1 MSVGHTQST
10 DELLKRF
17 WRKPLCAKQQ
27 QGVCRSQTLHD
38 NFKPRMSVVAIDQT
52 DPRRAYRQ
60 LFELGRGGMAKVY
73 LAESLASGI
82 RKLVVLKVL
91 NPELSANA
99 EMRALFR
106 REAEL
111 AAQMNHPNVVQVMEV
126 VEYRESPFIVM
137 EYLDGAPLST
147 IIRRA
152 GKELSLALFLQIL
165 CQVLRGLHH
174 FHELKDL
181 DGSPLNG
188 VHRDV
193 SPQNIMVLHDGPVK
207 VLDFGIAKISATD
220 VQATRSGII
229 KGRIQYMP
237 PEQIMGASSIDRRAD
252 LFALGV
258 ILWEAV
264 AGRRMWEGK
273 SEVELFRSLATG
285 VLPNLRVAAPSAPES
300 ILRIVERSV
309 AIEPENRFD
318 NALEMLAA
326 IEDASAKEG
335 LLTRSHELAAFMAEH
350 FGEAR
355 QEEQLQIKA
364 ALRGELDSGALEPTG
379 ARQRFFPANPSGESA
394 RVTAEP
400 MELQELQNSRTFRV
414 QRRGWGLAAG
424 VAALAALTLVGA
436 WALRAPPPPA
446 ASAVEP
452 SPPKAIMFEVQALPK
467 GAEIL
472 LDGKL
477 LGTDHFSGPQP
488 LVDRKVA
495 LEVRASGHLSERKEV
510 VLTRDMSLQI
520 VLAPDPALTAASPS
534 AAAAVDSSA
543 ANSRLHT
550 PGTARATNKPATVAG
565 NRSAKC
571 NPPYVF
577 ASDGVKTYKP
587 ECF

>member
-1 MSVGHTQST
+1 
-10 DELLKRF
+10 
-17 WRKPLCAKQQ
+17 
-27 QGVCRSQTLHD
+27 
-38 NFKPRMSVVAIDQT
+38 MSVVAFDQT

-152 GKELSLALFLQIL
+152 GKHLSLALHLQIL

-174 FHELKDL
+174 FHELRDL

-237 PEQIMGASSIDRRAD
+237 PEQILGASTIDRRAD

-273 SEVELFRSLATG
+273 TEVELFRALATG
-285 VLPNLRVAAPSAPES
+285 ALPDLREFAPAAPDS
-300 ILRIVERSV
+300 IVRVVQRAT
-309 AIEPENRFD
+309 AIEPERRFA

-326 IEDASAKEG
+326 IEEASAKEG
-335 LLTRSHELAAFMAEH
+335 LLTRSHELAAFMATH

-355 QEEQLQIKA
+355 EEEQTQIRA
-364 ALRGELDSGALEPTG
+364 ALRGEVGSGAIEFSDS
-379 ARQRFFPANPSGESA
+379 RQRLIPSDPTVESA
-394 RVTAEP
+394 RTSDEP
-400 MELQELQNSRTFRV
+400 MELQVDSSRTFRV
-414 QRRGWGLAAG
+414 RRSSWGIAAG
-424 VAALAALTLVGA
+424 AAVLAALALVGT
-436 WALRAPPPPA
+436 WVLRAPPPTA
-446 ASAVEP
+446 AVTAPVQ
-452 SPPKAIMFEVQALPK
+452 PKTVMFEVQALPAD
-467 GAEIL
+467 AEIF

-477 LGTDHFSGPQP
+477 LATNHFSGPRP
-488 LVDRKVA
+488 YAERKVS
-495 LEVRASGHLSERKEV
+495 LEVRASGHVTERKEL

-520 VLAPDPALTAASPS
+520 VLAADPA
-534 AAAAVDSSA
+534 
-543 ANSRLHT
+543 
-550 PGTARATNKPATVAG
+550 ATVARAEAPVAAAMDSAVPSSRVAVQG
-565 NRSAKC
+565 NARTNKKVSAKC

-577 ASDGVKTYKP
+577 AADGVKTYKP

>member
-1 MSVGHTQST
+1 
-10 DELLKRF
+10 
-17 WRKPLCAKQQ
+17 
-27 QGVCRSQTLHD
+27 
-38 NFKPRMSVVAIDQT
+38 MSVVAFDQT

-152 GKELSLALFLQIL
+152 GKHLSLALHLQIL

-174 FHELKDL
+174 FHELRDL

-237 PEQIMGASSIDRRAD
+237 PEQILGASTIDRRAD

-273 SEVELFRSLATG
+273 TEVELFRALATG
-285 VLPNLRVAAPSAPES
+285 ALPDLREFAPAAPES
-300 ILRIVERSV
+300 IVRVVQRAT
-309 AIEPENRFD
+309 AIEPERRFA

-326 IEDASAKEG
+326 IEEASAKEG
-335 LLTRSHELAAFMAEH
+335 LLTRSHELAAFMATH

-355 QEEQLQIKA
+355 EEEQTQIRA
-364 ALRGELDSGALEPTG
+364 ALRGEVGSGAIEFSDS
-379 ARQRFFPANPSGESA
+379 RQRLIPTDPTVESA
-394 RVTAEP
+394 RTSDEP
-400 MELQELQNSRTFRV
+400 MELQVDSSRTFRV
-414 QRRGWGLAAG
+414 RRSSWGLAAG
-424 VAALAALTLVGA
+424 AAVLAALALVGT
-436 WALRAPPPPA
+436 WVLRAPPPTA
-446 ASAVEP
+446 AVTAPVQ
-452 SPPKAIMFEVQALPK
+452 PKTVMFEVQALPAD
-467 GAEIL
+467 AEIF

-477 LGTDHFSGPQP
+477 LATNHFSGPRP
-488 LVDRKVA
+488 YAERKVS
-495 LEVRASGHLSERKEV
+495 LEVRASGHVTERKEL

-520 VLAPDPALTAASPS
+520 VLAADPA
-534 AAAAVDSSA
+534 
-543 ANSRLHT
+543 
-550 PGTARATNKPATVAG
+550 ATVARAEAPVAAAMDSAVPSSRVAVQG
-565 NRSAKC
+565 NARTNKKVSAKC

-577 ASDGVKTYKP
+577 AADGVKTYKP

>member
-1 MSVGHTQST
+1 
-10 DELLKRF
+10 
-17 WRKPLCAKQQ
+17 
-27 QGVCRSQTLHD
+27 
-38 NFKPRMSVVAIDQT
+38 MSVVAFDQT

-152 GKELSLALFLQIL
+152 GKHLSLALHLQIL

-174 FHELKDL
+174 FHELRDL

-207 VLDFGIAKISATD
+207 VLDFGIAKISAT
-220 VQATRSGII
+220 VGHATRSGII

-237 PEQIMGASSIDRRAD
+237 PEQILGASTIDRRAD

-273 SEVELFRSLATG
+273 TEVELFRALATG
-285 VLPNLRVAAPSAPES
+285 ALPNLRDFAPTAPYS
-300 ILRIVERSV
+300 IVRVVQRAT
-309 AIEPENRFD
+309 AIEPERRFA

-326 IEDASAKEG
+326 IEEASAKEG
-335 LLTRSHELAAFMAEH
+335 LLTRSHELAAFMATH

-355 QEEQLQIKA
+355 EEEQTQIRA
-364 ALRGELDSGALEPTG
+364 ALRGEVGSGAIEFSDS
-379 ARQRFFPANPSGESA
+379 RQRLIPSDPTVESA
-394 RVTAEP
+394 RTSDEP
-400 MELQELQNSRTFRV
+400 MELQVDSSRTFRV
-414 QRRGWGLAAG
+414 RRSSWGLAAG
-424 VAALAALTLVGA
+424 AAVLAALALVGT
-436 WALRAPPPPA
+436 WVLRAPPPTA
-446 ASAVEP
+446 AVTAPVQ
-452 SPPKAIMFEVQALPK
+452 PKTVMFEVQALPAD
-467 GAEIL
+467 AEIF

-477 LGTDHFSGPQP
+477 LATNHFSGPRP
-488 LVDRKVA
+488 YAERKVS
-495 LEVRASGHLSERKEV
+495 LEVRASGHVTERKEL

-520 VLAPDPALTAASPS
+520 VLAADPA
-534 AAAAVDSSA
+534 
-543 ANSRLHT
+543 
-550 PGTARATNKPATVAG
+550 ATVARAEAPVAAAMDSAVPSSRVAVQG
-565 NRSAKC
+565 NARTNKKVSAKC

-577 ASDGVKTYKP
+577 AADGVKTYKP

>member
-1 MSVGHTQST
+1 MSAAA
-10 DELLKRF
+10 F
-17 WRKPLCAKQQ
+17 
-27 QGVCRSQTLHD
+27 
-38 NFKPRMSVVAIDQT
+38 DQT

-99 EMRALFR
+99 EMRTLFR
-106 REAEL
+106 REAQL

-137 EYLDGAPLST
+137 EYLDGAPLSI

-152 GKELSLALFLQIL
+152 GKQLSLALYLQIFG
-165 CQVLRGLHH
+165 QVLRGLHH
-174 FHELKDL
+174 FHELRDL
-181 DGSPLNG
+181 DGTPLNG

-193 SPQNIMVLHDGPVK
+193 SPANIMVLHDGPVK
-207 VLDFGIAKISATD
+207 VLDFGIAKISASD

-237 PEQIMGASSIDRRAD
+237 PEQILGSSTIDRRAD

-258 ILWEAV
+258 MLWEAV

-273 SEVELFRSLATG
+273 TEVELFRALATG
-285 VLPNLRVAAPSAPES
+285 ALPNLRDFAPTAPYS
-300 ILRIVERSV
+300 IVEVVKRAT
-309 AIEPENRFD
+309 AIEPENRFA

-326 IEDASAKEG
+326 LEAASAKDF
-335 LLTRSHELAAFMAEH
+335 LHARPDELASFMATH

-355 QEEQLQIKA
+355 EEEQRQIKA
-364 ALRGELDSGALEPTG
+364 ALRGEMGSEALELSDS
-379 ARQRFFPANPSGESA
+379 RQRVIPVSSLGDSA
-394 RVTAEP
+394 RMSDEP
-400 MELQELQNSRTFRV
+400 VELQELESSRTFPVRH
-414 QRRGWGLAAG
+414 RGRKLAAA
-424 VAALAALTLVGA
+424 VAALAALGVVGT
-436 WALRAPPPPA
+436 WALRAPAPA
-446 ASAVEP
+446 PAPVSLAQP
-452 SPPKAIMFEVQALPK
+452 APPKTVLFEVQALPA
-467 GAEIL
+467 GAEIV

-477 LGTDHFSGPQP
+477 LGTNHFAGPQP
-488 LVDRKVA
+488 LVDRKVS
-495 LEVRASGHLSERKEV
+495 LEVRASGHLTERKEL

-520 VLAPDPALTAASPS
+520 VLAPDPALALVTAPAVPAADS
-534 AAAAVDSSA
+534 AAPSPRLAAH
-543 ANSRLHT
+543 N
-550 PGTARATNKPATVAG
+550 AG
-565 NRSAKC
+565 RGVKKLSGKC

-577 ASDGVKTYKP
+577 AADGVKTYKP

>member
-1 MSVGHTQST
+1 MNGVAFDQS
-10 DELLKRF
+10 
-17 WRKPLCAKQQ
+17 
-27 QGVCRSQTLHD
+27 
-38 NFKPRMSVVAIDQT
+38 

-91 NPELSANA
+91 NPELSESA
-99 EMRALFR
+99 EMRTLFR

-126 VEYRESPFIVM
+126 VEYRNSPFIVM

-147 IIRRA
+147 IIKRA
-152 GKELSLALFLQIL
+152 GQQLSLALHLQIL

-174 FHELKDL
+174 FHELRDL

-188 VHRDV
+188 VHRDI
-193 SPQNIMVLHDGPVK
+193 SPANIMVLHDGPVK

-237 PEQIMGASSIDRRAD
+237 PEQILGAASIDRRAD

-258 ILWEAV
+258 MLWEAV
-264 AGRRMWEGK
+264 ARRRMWEGK
-273 SEVELFRSLATG
+273 SEVELFRALATG
-285 VLPNLRVAAPSAPES
+285 VLPNLRDFAPGTPAP
-300 ILRIVERSV
+300 IVRIVQRAT
-309 AIEPENRFD
+309 AIDPEHRFA

-326 IEDASAKEG
+326 IEEASAKEG
-335 LLTRSHELAAFMAEH
+335 LVTGSHELAAFMAAH

-364 ALRGELDSGALEPTG
+364 ALRGELGSGALEPTG
-379 ARQRFFPANPSGESA
+379 SRQRLIPGSLASEPA
-394 RVTAEP
+394 RMTAEP
-400 MELQELQNSRTFRV
+400 MELQELQSSRTFRV
-414 QRRGWGLAAG
+414 QRRGWG
-424 VAALAALTLVGA
+424 VAASLAALVALALVGTV
-436 WALRAPPPPA
+436 ALRRSPA
-446 ASAVEP
+446 SSASVTQTAQ
-452 SPPKAIMFEVQALPK
+452 PKTLLLEVQALPS

-477 LGTDHFSGPQP
+477 LGTDHFSGTQP
-488 LVDRKVA
+488 VTDHKA
-495 LEVRASGHLSERKEV
+495 SLEVRASGHVTERKV
-510 VLTRDMSLQI
+510 IALTRDMSVQI
-520 VLAPDPALTAASPS
+520 VLAPDPAMASTHASVAPLVAA
-534 AAAAVDSSA
+534 DSSA
-543 ANSRLHT
+543 AASA
-550 PGTARATNKPATVAG
+550 PARASVGPRGTSKSASATS

-577 ASDGVKTYKP
+577 ATDGVKTYKP

>member
-1 MSVGHTQST
+1 
-10 DELLKRF
+10 
-17 WRKPLCAKQQ
+17 
-27 QGVCRSQTLHD
+27 
-38 NFKPRMSVVAIDQT
+38 MSVVAFDQT

-152 GKELSLALFLQIL
+152 GKHLSLALHLQIL

-174 FHELKDL
+174 FHELRDL

-237 PEQIMGASSIDRRAD
+237 PEQILGASTIDRRAD

-273 SEVELFRSLATG
+273 TEVELFRALATG
-285 VLPNLRVAAPSAPES
+285 ALPDLREFAPAAPDS
-300 ILRIVERSV
+300 IVRVVQRAT
-309 AIEPENRFD
+309 AIEPERRFA

-326 IEDASAKEG
+326 IEEASAKEG
-335 LLTRSHELAAFMAEH
+335 LLTRSHELAAFMATH

-355 QEEQLQIKA
+355 EEEQTQIRA
-364 ALRGELDSGALEPTG
+364 ALRGEVGSGAIEFSDS
-379 ARQRFFPANPSGESA
+379 RQRLIPTDPTVESA
-394 RVTAEP
+394 RTSDEP
-400 MELQELQNSRTFRV
+400 MELQVDSSRTFRV
-414 QRRGWGLAAG
+414 RRSSWGLAAG
-424 VAALAALTLVGA
+424 AAVLAALALVGT
-436 WALRAPPPPA
+436 WVLRAPPPTA
-446 ASAVEP
+446 AVTAPVQ
-452 SPPKAIMFEVQALPK
+452 PKTVMFEVQALPAD
-467 GAEIL
+467 AEIF

-477 LGTDHFSGPQP
+477 LATNHFSGPRP
-488 LVDRKVA
+488 YAERKVS
-495 LEVRASGHLSERKEV
+495 LEVRASGHVTERKEL

-520 VLAPDPALTAASPS
+520 VLAADPA
-534 AAAAVDSSA
+534 
-543 ANSRLHT
+543 
-550 PGTARATNKPATVAG
+550 ATVARAEAPVAAAMDSAVPSSRVAVQG
-565 NRSAKC
+565 NARTNKKVSAKC

-577 ASDGVKTYKP
+577 AADGVKTYKP

>member
-1 MSVGHTQST
+1 MS
-10 DELLKRF
+10 
-17 WRKPLCAKQQ
+17 A
-27 QGVCRSQTLHD
+27 
-38 NFKPRMSVVAIDQT
+38 VALDQT

-137 EYLDGAPLST
+137 EYLDGASLSA
-147 IIRRA
+147 IIKRA
-152 GKELSLALFLQIL
+152 GAQLSLALQLQIL
-165 CQVLRGLHH
+165 SQVLAGLHH
-174 FHELKDL
+174 FHELRDL

-237 PEQIMGASSIDRRAD
+237 PEQILGSASIDRRAD
-252 LFALGV
+252 LFAVGV

-264 AGRRMWEGK
+264 ARRRMWEGK
-273 SEVELFRSLATG
+273 SEVELFRCLATG
-285 VLPNLRVAAPSAPES
+285 AMPNLREFAPGAPDSLVQLVQRATDVDAEK
-300 ILRIVERSV
+300 
-309 AIEPENRFD
+309 RFGS
-318 NALEMLAA
+318 ALEMRAA
-326 IEDASAKEG
+326 IEDVCAKEG
-335 LLTRSHELAAFMAEH
+335 LLTRPHDLATFMASH
-350 FGEAR
+350 FGQTR
-355 QEEQLQIKA
+355 LEEQTQIKA
-364 ALRGELDSGALEPTG
+364 ALRGEADSGALEPTG
-379 ARQRFFPANPSGESA
+379 SERRLIAASLFGVPARLTE
-394 RVTAEP
+394 EP
-400 MELQELQNSRTFRV
+400 VELQDYQELPGSRTFRMHPHS
-414 QRRGWGLAAG
+414 WGLAAA
-424 VAALAALTLVGA
+424 VALLTTLLLVGT
-436 WALRAPPPPA
+436 WAVVRAP
-446 ASAVEP
+446 SSP
-452 SPPKAIMFEVQALPK
+452 STRTANTSPKTVLLEVQALPA

-477 LGTDHFSGPQP
+477 LGTDRFSGPRP
-488 LVDRKVA
+488 LVDRKVV
-495 LEVRASGHLSERKEV
+495 LEVRAPGHVTERKQIA
-510 VLTRDMSLQI
+510 LTRDMSLQI
-520 VLAPDPALTAASPS
+520 VLAPDPAIAAPSTPVPTAVASDAPS
-534 AAAAVDSSA
+534 PAAH
-543 ANSRLHT
+543 NQGTPRL
-550 PGTARATNKPATVAG
+550 TNKP
-565 NRSAKC
+565 RSLTGLHAAQC

-577 ASDGVKTYKP
+577 ATDGVKTYKP

>member
-1 MSVGHTQST
+1 
-10 DELLKRF
+10 
-17 WRKPLCAKQQ
+17 
-27 QGVCRSQTLHD
+27 
-38 NFKPRMSVVAIDQT
+38 MSVVAFDQT

-152 GKELSLALFLQIL
+152 GKHLSLALHLQIL

-174 FHELKDL
+174 FHELRDL

-237 PEQIMGASSIDRRAD
+237 PEQILGASTIDRRAD

-273 SEVELFRSLATG
+273 TEVELFRALATG
-285 VLPNLRVAAPSAPES
+285 ALPDLREFAPAAPES
-300 ILRIVERSV
+300 IVRVVQRAT
-309 AIEPENRFD
+309 AIEPERRFA

-326 IEDASAKEG
+326 IEEASAKEG
-335 LLTRSHELAAFMAEH
+335 LLTRSHELAAFMATH

-355 QEEQLQIKA
+355 EEEQTQIRA
-364 ALRGELDSGALEPTG
+364 ALRGEVGSGAIEFSDS
-379 ARQRFFPANPSGESA
+379 RQRLIPSDPTVESA
-394 RVTAEP
+394 RTSDEP
-400 MELQELQNSRTFRV
+400 MELQVDSSRTFRV
-414 QRRGWGLAAG
+414 RRSSWGLAAG
-424 VAALAALTLVGA
+424 AAVLAALALVGT
-436 WALRAPPPPA
+436 WVLRAPPPTA
-446 ASAVEP
+446 AVTAPVQ
-452 SPPKAIMFEVQALPK
+452 PKTVMFEVQALPAD
-467 GAEIL
+467 AEIF

-477 LGTDHFSGPQP
+477 LATNHFSGPRP
-488 LVDRKVA
+488 YAERKVS
-495 LEVRASGHLSERKEV
+495 LEVRASGHVTERKEL

-520 VLAPDPALTAASPS
+520 VLAADPA
-534 AAAAVDSSA
+534 
-543 ANSRLHT
+543 
-550 PGTARATNKPATVAG
+550 ATVARAEAPVAAAMDSAVPSSRVAVQG
-565 NRSAKC
+565 NARTNKKVSAKC

-577 ASDGVKTYKP
+577 AADGVKTYKP

>member
-1 MSVGHTQST
+1 MN
-10 DELLKRF
+10 
-17 WRKPLCAKQQ
+17 
-27 QGVCRSQTLHD
+27 GVA
-38 NFKPRMSVVAIDQT
+38 FAQT

-73 LAESLASGI
+73 LAESLSSGI
-82 RKLVVLKVL
+82 KKLVVLKVL

-147 IIRRA
+147 IIKRA
-152 GKELSLALFLQIL
+152 GQQLSLALHLQIL

-174 FHELKDL
+174 FHELRDL

-193 SPQNIMVLHDGPVK
+193 SPANIMVLHDGPVK

-237 PEQIMGASSIDRRAD
+237 PEQILGAASIDRRAD

-258 ILWEAV
+258 MLWEAV
-264 AGRRMWEGK
+264 ARRRMWEGK
-273 SEVELFRSLATG
+273 SEVELFRALATG
-285 VLPNLRVAAPSAPES
+285 VLPNLREFAPGTPES
-300 ILRIVERSV
+300 IVRIVQQATAIDPRHRFANALDMLL
-309 AIEPENRFD
+309 AIEE
-318 NALEMLAA
+318 
-326 IEDASAKEG
+326 ASAKEG
-335 LLTRSHELAAFMAEH
+335 LVTRPHELAAFMTAH

-364 ALRGELDSGALEPTG
+364 ALRGELGSGALEPTG
-379 ARQRFFPANPSGESA
+379 SRQRLIPGSLSSEPA
-394 RVTAEP
+394 RMTAEP
-400 MELQELQNSRTFRV
+400 MELQELQSSRTFRV
-414 QRRGWGLAAG
+414 QRRGWSVAAGLAL
-424 VAALAALTLVGA
+424 LATLVFVGSVT
-436 WALRAPPPPA
+436 LRQSPVSSASVPATAPPKT
-446 ASAVEP
+446 VT
-452 SPPKAIMFEVQALPK
+452 FEVQALPAT
-467 GAEIL
+467 AEIL
-472 LDGKL
+472 LDGRL
-477 LGTDHFSGPQP
+477 LGTGHVDGTQP
-488 LVDRKVA
+488 AAERKA
-495 LEVRASGHLSERKEV
+495 SLEVRASGHLTEHKEIT
-510 VLTRDMSLQI
+510 LTRDMSLQI
-520 VLAPDPALTAASPS
+520 VLAPDPA
-534 AAAAVDSSA
+534 AAAASAPATADSSA
-543 ANSRLHT
+543 ANAPRSQ
-550 PGTARATNKPATVAG
+550 PRAANKPASAPS

-577 ASDGVKTYKP
+577 AADGVKTYKP

>member
-1 MSVGHTQST
+1 MSAAA
-10 DELLKRF
+10 F
-17 WRKPLCAKQQ
+17 
-27 QGVCRSQTLHD
+27 
-38 NFKPRMSVVAIDQT
+38 DQT
-52 DPRRAYRQ
+52 DPRRAYRP

-126 VEYRESPFIVM
+126 VEYRESRDSPFIVM

-152 GKELSLALFLQIL
+152 GKQLTLALYLQIFA
-165 CQVLRGLHH
+165 QVLRGLHH
-174 FHELKDL
+174 FHELRDL

-193 SPQNIMVLHDGPVK
+193 SPQNIMILHDGPVK
-207 VLDFGIAKISATD
+207 VLDFGIAKISASD

-237 PEQIMGASSIDRRAD
+237 PEQILGSSTIDRRAD

-258 ILWEAV
+258 MLWEAV

-273 SEVELFRSLATG
+273 TEVELFRALATG
-285 VLPNLRVAAPSAPES
+285 ALPNLRDFAPTAPYSVVE
-300 ILRIVERSV
+300 IVKRAV
-309 AIEPENRFD
+309 AIEPENRFT

-326 IEDASAKEG
+326 IEEASQKDF
-335 LLTRSHELAAFMAEH
+335 LHSRPHELASFMATH

-355 QEEQLQIKA
+355 EEEQRQIKA
-364 ALRGELDSGALEPTG
+364 ALRGEMGSEAIELSES
-379 ARQRFFPANPSGESA
+379 RQRAIPLGSLGDSA
-394 RVTAEP
+394 RTSDEP
-400 MELQELQNSRTFRV
+400 LELQEVQSSSTFRV
-414 QRRGWGLAAG
+414 RHRGSKLAGFAAA
-424 VAALAALTLVGA
+424 VAALLVAGS
-436 WALRAPPPPA
+436 WALRRSAPTPPPVSVAQSAPPKT
-446 ASAVEP
+446 V
-452 SPPKAIMFEVQALPK
+452 MFEVQALPA
-467 GAEIL
+467 GAEIV
-472 LDGKL
+472 LDGKS
-477 LGTDHFSGPQP
+477 LGTDHFAGLQP
-488 LVDRKVA
+488 LVDRRQS
-495 LEVRASGHLSERKEV
+495 LEVRAAGHLTERKELM
-510 VLTRDMSLQI
+510 LTRDMSLQI
-520 VLAPDPALTAASPS
+520 VLAPDPALAAVSAS
-534 AAAAVDSSA
+534 AAPPADSA
-543 ANSRLHT
+543 APSPRLTSQSASR
-550 PGTARATNKPATVAG
+550 VAKKA
-565 NRSAKC
+565 SSKC

-577 ASDGVKTYKP
+577 AADGVKTYKP

>member
-1 MSVGHTQST
+1 MN
-10 DELLKRF
+10 
-17 WRKPLCAKQQ
+17 
-27 QGVCRSQTLHD
+27 GVA
-38 NFKPRMSVVAIDQT
+38 FDQT

-91 NPELSANA
+91 NPELSESA

-147 IIRRA
+147 IIKRA
-152 GKELSLALFLQIL
+152 GQQLSLALHLQIL

-174 FHELKDL
+174 FHELRDL

-193 SPQNIMVLHDGPVK
+193 SPANIMVLHDGPVK

-237 PEQIMGASSIDRRAD
+237 PEQILGAASIDRRAD

-258 ILWEAV
+258 MLWEAV
-264 AGRRMWEGK
+264 ARRRMWEGK
-273 SEVELFRSLATG
+273 SEVELFRALANG
-285 VLPNLRVAAPSAPES
+285 VLPNLREFAPGTPES
-300 ILRIVERSV
+300 IVRIVQQAT
-309 AIEPENRFD
+309 AIDPEHRFA
-318 NALEMLAA
+318 NALEMLLA
-326 IEDASAKEG
+326 IEEASAKEG
-335 LLTRSHELAAFMAEH
+335 LVTHSHELAAFMTAH

-364 ALRGELDSGALEPTG
+364 ALRGELGSGALEPTG
-379 ARQRFFPANPSGESA
+379 TRQRLIPGSLSSEPA
-394 RVTAEP
+394 RMTAEP
-400 MELQELQNSRTFRV
+400 MELQDLQSSRTFRV
-414 QRRGWGLAAG
+414 QRRGWGVAVGLAM
-424 VAALAALTLVGA
+424 LATLVLVGTV
-436 WALRAPPPPA
+436 ALRQSPLSSASVPA
-446 ASAVEP
+446 TAQ
-452 SPPKAIMFEVQALPK
+452 PKTISFEVQALPA
-467 GAEIL
+467 GAEIF

-477 LGTDHFSGPQP
+477 LGTGHIEGTQ
-488 LVDRKVA
+488 LAADRKVS
-495 LEVRASGHLSERKEV
+495 LEVRASGHLTERKV
-510 VLTRDMSLQI
+510 ITLTRDMSLQI
-520 VLAPDPALTAASPS
+520 VLAPEP
-534 AAAAVDSSA
+534 AAAAASVTAPATADSSA
-543 ANSRLHT
+543 ANAPLRSQVS
-550 PGTARATNKPATVAG
+550 PRAASKPASPPS
-565 NRSAKC
+565 NRAAKC

-577 ASDGVKTYKP
+577 AADGVKTYKP

>member
-1 MSVGHTQST
+1 
-10 DELLKRF
+10 
-17 WRKPLCAKQQ
+17 
-27 QGVCRSQTLHD
+27 
-38 NFKPRMSVVAIDQT
+38 MSVVAFEQT
-52 DPRRAYRQ
+52 DPPHAYRP

-99 EMRALFR
+99 EMRTLFR

-147 IIRRA
+147 IIRLA
-152 GKELSLALFLQIL
+152 GKQLSLALYLQIL
-165 CQVLRGLHH
+165 SQVLRGLHH
-174 FHELKDL
+174 FHELRDL

-237 PEQIMGASSIDRRAD
+237 PEQILGAASIDRRAD

-273 SEVELFRSLATG
+273 TEVELFRSLATG
-285 VLPNLRVAAPSAPES
+285 VLPNLRVAAPEAPES
-300 ILRIVERSV
+300 IVRIVERSV
-309 AIEPENRFD
+309 AIEPSARFD
-318 NALEMLAA
+318 DALQMLAA
-326 IEDASAKEG
+326 IEEASAEEG
-335 LLTRSHELAAFMAEH
+335 LLSRSHELAVFMAEH
-350 FGEAR
+350 FGAAR
-355 QEEQLQIKA
+355 QQEQLQIKA
-364 ALRGELDSGALEPTG
+364 ALRGELDTATYETTG
-379 ARQRFFPANPSGESA
+379 ARQRFFPGNTSSESA
-394 RVTAEP
+394 RMTAEP
-400 MELQELQNSRTFRV
+400 MELQERQNSRTFRV
-414 QRRGWGLAAG
+414 QRRGWGVLAG
-424 VAALAALTLVGA
+424 VAALSVLTLVGT
-436 WALRAPPPPA
+436 WVLRRTPPA
-446 ASAVEP
+446 PASAVERQAA
-452 SPPKAIMFEVQALPK
+452 KTILFEVQALPT

-472 LDGKL
+472 LDGKS
-477 LGTDHFSGPQP
+477 LGTDHFSGTQP
-488 LVDRKVA
+488 SIDKKVS
-495 LEVRASGHLSERKEV
+495 LEVRANGYLTEHKAV

-520 VLAPDPALTAASPS
+520 VLAPDPALALASVS
-534 AAAAVDSSA
+534 AAAAADSSV
-543 ANSRLHT
+543 ANAQART
-550 PGTARATNKPATVAG
+550 PGSARALSKPVG
-565 NRSAKC
+565 GSSHRSAKC

-577 ASDGVKTYKP
+577 AADGVKTYKP

>member
-1 MSVGHTQST
+1 MN
-10 DELLKRF
+10 
-17 WRKPLCAKQQ
+17 
-27 QGVCRSQTLHD
+27 GVA
-38 NFKPRMSVVAIDQT
+38 FDQK

-126 VEYRESPFIVM
+126 VEYHDCPFIVM
-137 EYLDGAPLST
+137 EYLDGAPLSM

-152 GKELSLALFLQIL
+152 GQHLSLALELQIA

-174 FHELKDL
+174 FHELRDL
-181 DGSPLNG
+181 DGTPLNG

-193 SPQNIMVLHDGPVK
+193 SPQNIMILHEGAVK
-207 VLDFGIAKISATD
+207 VLDFGIAKVSNTD

-237 PEQIMGASSIDRRAD
+237 PEQILGAASIDRRAD

-273 SEVELFRSLATG
+273 SEVELFRALATG
-285 VLPNLRVAAPSAPES
+285 VLPNLREFAPSAPES
-300 ILRIVERSV
+300 IVRIVQCAT
-309 AIEPENRFD
+309 AIDPAHRFS

-326 IEDASAKEG
+326 IEEACAREG
-335 LLTRSHELAAFMAEH
+335 LLTRPQELAAFMAAH
-350 FGEAR
+350 FGQAR
-355 QEEQLQIKA
+355 EEEQTQSKA
-364 ALRGELDSGALEPTG
+364 ALRGEPDSGAIELTG
-379 ARQRFFPANPSGESA
+379 SRRRLMPGASSADFARE
-394 RVTAEP
+394 TAEP
-400 MELQELQNSRTFRV
+400 MELQDLQEVRGSRTFRV
-414 QRRGWGLAAG
+414 RRRGWGIAAG
-424 VAALAALTLVGA
+424 AALLAGLALVGG
-436 WALRAPPPPA
+436 WAARRAPAPA
-446 ASAVEP
+446 ASAAEP
-452 SPPKAIMFEVQALPK
+452 SRPTTVMFEVQALPP
-467 GAEIL
+467 GAEIV

-477 LGTDHFSGPQP
+477 LGRDHFSGALPVVSRS
-488 LVDRKVA
+488 LS
-495 LEVRASGHLSERKEV
+495 LEVRAQGHLSERKEL
-510 VLTRDMSLQI
+510 VLTRDMSLQF
-520 VLAPDPALTAASPS
+520 VLAPDPAIVAASAS
-534 AAAAVDSSA
+534 AAAPDASTRVAQTAV
-543 ANSRLHT
+543 
-550 PGTARATNKPATVAG
+550 RATKKRLPQ
-565 NRSAKC
+565 C

-577 ASDGVKTYKP
+577 AADGVKTYKP

>member
-1 MSVGHTQST
+1 
-10 DELLKRF
+10 
-17 WRKPLCAKQQ
+17 
-27 QGVCRSQTLHD
+27 
-38 NFKPRMSVVAIDQT
+38 MSVVAFDQT

-152 GKELSLALFLQIL
+152 GKHLSLALHLQIL

-174 FHELKDL
+174 FHELRDL

-237 PEQIMGASSIDRRAD
+237 PEQILGASTIDRRAD

-273 SEVELFRSLATG
+273 TEVELFRALATG
-285 VLPNLRVAAPSAPES
+285 ALPDLREFAPAAPDS
-300 ILRIVERSV
+300 IVRVVQRAT
-309 AIEPENRFD
+309 AIEPERRFA

-326 IEDASAKEG
+326 IEEASAKEG
-335 LLTRSHELAAFMAEH
+335 LLTRSHELAAFMATH

-355 QEEQLQIKA
+355 EEEQTQIRA
-364 ALRGELDSGALEPTG
+364 ALRGEVGSGAIEFSDS
-379 ARQRFFPANPSGESA
+379 RQRLIPTDPTVESA
-394 RVTAEP
+394 RTSDEP
-400 MELQELQNSRTFRV
+400 MELQVDSSRTFRV
-414 QRRGWGLAAG
+414 RRSSWGIAAG
-424 VAALAALTLVGA
+424 AAVLAALALVGT
-436 WALRAPPPPA
+436 WVLRAPPPTA
-446 ASAVEP
+446 AVTAPVQ
-452 SPPKAIMFEVQALPK
+452 PKTVMFEVQALPAD
-467 GAEIL
+467 AEIF

-477 LGTDHFSGPQP
+477 LATNHFSGPRP
-488 LVDRKVA
+488 YAERKVS
-495 LEVRASGHLSERKEV
+495 LEVRASGHVTERKEL

-520 VLAPDPALTAASPS
+520 VLAADPA
-534 AAAAVDSSA
+534 
-543 ANSRLHT
+543 
-550 PGTARATNKPATVAG
+550 ATVARAEAPVAAAMDSAVPSSRVAVQG
-565 NRSAKC
+565 NARTNKKVSAKC

-577 ASDGVKTYKP
+577 AADGVKTYKP

>member
-1 MSVGHTQST
+1 MSAAA
-10 DELLKRF
+10 F
-17 WRKPLCAKQQ
+17 
-27 QGVCRSQTLHD
+27 
-38 NFKPRMSVVAIDQT
+38 DQT

-91 NPELSANA
+91 NPELSANV

-152 GKELSLALFLQIL
+152 GKQLSLALYLQIF

-174 FHELKDL
+174 FHELRDL
-181 DGSPLNG
+181 DGTPLNG

-193 SPQNIMVLHDGPVK
+193 SPANIMVLHDGPVK
-207 VLDFGIAKISATD
+207 VLDFGIAKISAAD

-237 PEQIMGASSIDRRAD
+237 PEQILGSATIDRRAD
-252 LFALGV
+252 IFALGV
-258 ILWEAV
+258 MLWEAV

-273 SEVELFRSLATG
+273 TEVELFRALATG
-285 VLPNLRVAAPSAPES
+285 AVPNLRDFAPTAPHS
-300 ILRIVERSV
+300 IVDVVKRA
-309 AIEPENRFD
+309 AIEPENRFA

-326 IEDASAKEG
+326 IEDAAARDF
-335 LLTRSHELAAFMAEH
+335 LQTRPHELASFMASH

-355 QEEQLQIKA
+355 EEEQRQIKA
-364 ALRGELDSGALEPTG
+364 ALRGEMGTESLELSDS
-379 ARQRFFPANPSGESA
+379 RQRAIPVNLLGEPARNSD
-394 RVTAEP
+394 EP
-400 MELQELQNSRTFRV
+400 VELQELQSSQTFRV
-414 QRRGWGLAAG
+414 RHRGRSVAMAA
-424 VAALAALTLVGA
+424 AALAALAVIGT
-436 WALRAPPPPA
+436 WALRSPAPASAPVSAAQPAPPKT
-446 ASAVEP
+446 V
-452 SPPKAIMFEVQALPK
+452 MFEVQALPA

-477 LGTDHFSGPQP
+477 LGTNHFAGPQP
-488 LVDRKVA
+488 FANRKVS
-495 LEVRASGHLSERKEV
+495 LEVRASGHLSEHKEL
-510 VLTRDMSLQI
+510 VLTRDMSVQI
-520 VLAPDPALTAASPS
+520 VLAPDPALAS
-534 AAAAVDSSA
+534 AAAPVPPADSA
-543 ANSRLHT
+543 APSPRLST
-550 PGTARATNKPATVAG
+550 QAGARVVKKPSG
-565 NRSAKC
+565 KC

-577 ASDGVKTYKP
+577 AADGVKTYKP

>member
-1 MSVGHTQST
+1 M
-10 DELLKRF
+10 R
-17 WRKPLCAKQQ
+17 
-27 QGVCRSQTLHD
+27 
-38 NFKPRMSVVAIDQT
+38 VAALDRT

-73 LAESLASGI
+73 LAESLGSGI

-137 EYLDGAPLST
+137 EYLDGATLST
-147 IIRRA
+147 IIRVA
-152 GKELSLALFLQIL
+152 GDQLSLALQLQIS

-174 FHELKDL
+174 FHELRDL

-193 SPQNIMVLHDGPVK
+193 SPQNVMILHDGPVK
-207 VLDFGIAKISATD
+207 VLDFGIAKISASD

-237 PEQIMGASSIDRRAD
+237 PEQILGATNIDRRAD

-258 ILWEAV
+258 MLWEAV
-264 AGRRMWEGK
+264 AGRRMWAGK
-273 SEVELFRSLATG
+273 NEVEMFRALATG
-285 VLPNLRVAAPSAPES
+285 ALPNLREFAPDTPDS
-300 ILRIVERSV
+300 IVRVVERAT
-309 AIEPENRFD
+309 AIEPEKRFC

-326 IEDASAKEG
+326 IEEASAKEG
-335 LLTRSHELAAFMAEH
+335 LLTRPHELAAFMAAH

-355 QEEQLQIKA
+355 KQEQQQIKS
-364 ALRGELDSGALEPTG
+364 ALRGEVSSGALEFTE
-379 ARQRFFPANPSGESA
+379 ARQLSAPSALLGDSA
-394 RVTAEP
+394 RMTAEP
-400 MELQELQNSRTFRV
+400 MELQELRSSRTFRV
-414 QRRGWGLAAG
+414 QRRGGLALG
-424 VAALAALTLVGA
+424 VGLLAALTLLGS
-436 WALRAPPPPA
+436 WALLRSPA
-446 ASAVEP
+446 ASAGATQPMP
-452 SPPKAIMFEVQALPK
+452 SKVIMFEVQALPA

-477 LGTDHFSGPQP
+477 LGTNHVSGSQP
-488 LVDRKVA
+488 LIGRKVA
-495 LEVRASGHLSERKEV
+495 LEVRASGHLSERKELL
-510 VLTRDMSLQI
+510 LTRDISLQI
-520 VLAPDPALTAASPS
+520 VLAPDPALAASNAAVTAAADPS
-534 AAAAVDSSA
+534 ATNQRTTLPAATRV
-543 ANSRLHT
+543 T
-550 PGTARATNKPATVAG
+550 KKPSG
-565 NRSAKC
+565 KC

-577 ASDGVKTYKP
+577 AADGVKTYKP